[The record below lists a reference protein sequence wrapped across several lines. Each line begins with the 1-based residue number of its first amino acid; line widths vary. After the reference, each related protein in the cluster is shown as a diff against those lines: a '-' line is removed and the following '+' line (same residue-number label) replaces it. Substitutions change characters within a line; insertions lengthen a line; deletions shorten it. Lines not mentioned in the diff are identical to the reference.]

1 MGDFGREQRG
11 SFLSHQGQH
20 EVSTCKMMLAVFGSI
35 STYSKTRKQKQVTV
49 SGKQAVLTST
59 LHHPEVSG
67 KLSSLVSQV
76 GQAMS
81 D

>member
-11 SFLSHQGQH
+11 RFLSRHGQH
-20 EVSTCKMMLAVFGSI
+20 TVSTCKMTLAVFGSI
-35 STYSKTRKQKQVTV
+35 STYSKARKQKQVTV

-59 LHHPEVSG
+59 LHHPEVFG
-67 KLSSLVSQV
+67 KLSSLASQV